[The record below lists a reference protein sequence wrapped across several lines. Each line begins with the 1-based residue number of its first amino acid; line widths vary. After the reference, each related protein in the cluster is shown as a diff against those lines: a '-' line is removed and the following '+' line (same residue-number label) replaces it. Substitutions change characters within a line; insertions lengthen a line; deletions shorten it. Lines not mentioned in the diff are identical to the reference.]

1 MRVQVVDTQT
11 AVNPAIFTLR
21 ERRQTNKRLSYFR
34 ANSASF
40 LSIQLTMDGAT
51 DFGTW
56 ELFCS

>member
-11 AVNPAIFTLR
+11 AVNPAIFPSQG
-21 ERRQTNKRLSYFR
+21 EKTNQLKAVIFR